1 MPFVRVTLS
10 GPPPSG
16 RAREALQGGVTALMA
31 EVLGKRADL
40 TAVLVEGTA
49 PGAWSIGAEPVETAA
64 HLEATVTAGSN
75 SPAQKAA
82 FLAAAHRLLAET
94 LGAALPLATYAVVN
108 EVPAES
114 WGYGGLT
121 QAQRARDRG

>member
-1 MPFVRVTLS
+1 MPFVRLTLAS
-10 GPPPSG
+10 PSLTERT
-16 RAREALQGGVTALMA
+16 RAALQTGLTRLMA
-31 EVLGKRADL
+31 DILAKRADL
-40 TAVLVEGTA
+40 TAVLVERVE
-49 PGAWSIGAEPVETAA
+49 PDAWGIGGAETAIAA
-64 HLEATVTAGSN
+64 HLDAKVTAGSN

-82 FLAAAHRLLAET
+82 FIAAAHCLLAES
-94 LGAALPLATYAVVN
+94 LGEGLPLATYVVVD

>member
-1 MPFVRVTLS
+1 MPFVRVTLA
-10 GPPPSG
+10 GPPPG
-16 RAREALQGGVTALMA
+16 AAVLAALRAGVTTLMA

-49 PGAWSIGAEPVETAA
+49 PGAWSIGAAPMGIAA
-64 HLEATVTAGSN
+64 HLDATVTAGSN

-82 FLAAAHRLLAET
+82 FVAAAHRLMAET
-94 LGAALPLATYAVVN
+94 LGEGLPLATYVVVD

-121 QAQRARDRG
+121 QARRAKGRP